1 MSRVRIERL
10 RRDPDRDR
18 DRRSWL
24 RGAAPPPI
32 WVRVLPVALLGVV
45 CAATLSSREPLDIGF
60 LLGAI
65 PPLAVLSY
73 GPAATAILGALVIGL
88 FHVPALQ
95 LNRPGNSDLLTLIFV
110 AVLSVFV
117 AFVRSHRD
125 AQLVTVRTVAEAAQ
139 RAVVPPLPERVGPVR
154 CAGLY
159 RAAQRGTL
167 VGGDFFDVRDG
178 PYGVRAVMGDVQGHG
193 LSAVATVAS
202 LLGAFRESVLD
213 QRDLESVAAHLD
225 RRLVVDSAA
234 VQHAELFATGMLLE
248 FSADAHTVRIVACGH
263 PPPLLMRDGH
273 ATELAVAPGLPFGL
287 GLGDGPPAE
296 ELSVELRPGDRLFLA
311 SDGVLEAR
319 DESGAFYPLVD
330 RIASLDDGDP
340 ATLTEHVWAD
350 LVRHCGVI
358 RDDATMLVLTPDHA
372 GPAGPE
378 DLTNGH

>member
-1 MSRVRIERL
+1 MGRVTAVRPG
-10 RRDPDRDR
+10 RDQDR

-24 RGAAPPPI
+24 RGAAPPPL

-45 CAATLSSREPLDIGF
+45 CATTLASSEPLDIGF

-73 GPAATAILGALVIGL
+73 GPAATAILGGLVIGL

-95 LNRPGNSDLLTLIFV
+95 LNRPGNSDLLTLVFV

-139 RAVVPPLPERVGPVR
+139 RAVAPPLPERVGPVR
-154 CAGLY
+154 CTGLY

-167 VGGDFFDVRDG
+167 VGGDFFDVRES

-213 QRDLESVAAHLD
+213 QRDLESVASRLD

-234 VQHAELFATGMLLE
+234 VEHAELFATGMLLE
-248 FSADAHTVRIVACGH
+248 FSADARAVRIVACGH
-263 PPPLLMRDGH
+263 PPPLLIRDGH
-273 ATELAVAPGLPFGL
+273 ATELAVASGMPFGL
-287 GLGDGPPAE
+287 GLGDASPAE

-319 DESGAFYPLVD
+319 NESGAFYPLAD
-330 RIASLDDGDP
+330 RITALDDGDP

-350 LVRHCGVI
+350 LVRYCGVI
-358 RDDATMLVLTPDHA
+358 RDDATMLVLAPDGADHV
-372 GPAGPE
+372 
-378 DLTNGH
+378 DRTDRH

>member
-1 MSRVRIERL
+1 MSRVRTERL

-88 FHVPALQ
+88 FHIPALQ

-154 CAGLY
+154 CTGLY

-213 QRDLESVAAHLD
+213 QRDLESVAARLD

-287 GLGDGPPAE
+287 GLGDGPRAE

-350 LVRHCGVI
+350 LVRQCGVI

-372 GPAGPE
+372 GPAGPA
-378 DLTNGH
+378 DLMNGH

>member
-1 MSRVRIERL
+1 MRRVPATRL
-10 RRDPDRDR
+10 RRNQDR

-24 RGAAPPPI
+24 RGAAPPPL

-45 CAATLSSREPLDIGF
+45 CAATLASREPLDIGF

-73 GPAATAILGALVIGL
+73 GPAATAVLGGLVIGL

-117 AFVRSHRD
+117 SFVRSHRD

-154 CAGLY
+154 CTGLY

-167 VGGDFFDVRDG
+167 VGGDFFDVREG

-202 LLGAFRESVLD
+202 LLGAFREAVLD
-213 QRDLESVAAHLD
+213 QRDLESVAARLD

-234 VQHAELFATGMLLE
+234 VQNAELFATGMLLE
-248 FSADAHTVRIVACGH
+248 FSADARTVRIMACGH
-263 PPPLLMRDGH
+263 PPPLLMREGN
-273 ATELAVAPGLPFGL
+273 ATELAVAPGVPFGL
-287 GLGDGPPAE
+287 GLDDVFPMD

-311 SDGVLEAR
+311 SDGILEAR
-319 DESGAFYPLVD
+319 DETGAFYPLAD
-330 RIASLDDGDP
+330 RIADLDDDDP
-340 ATLTEHVWAD
+340 ATLMEQVWAD
-350 LVRHCGVI
+350 LVRHCGII
-358 RDDATMLVLTPDHA
+358 RDDATMLVLTPE
-372 GPAGPE
+372 GE
-378 DLTNGH
+378 NRR